1 MTNKTLS
8 KPALQIINDYL
19 NLSIADKKIK
29 TPYFNNRRNKIR
41 GGLRVLIGTGSPK
54 DIVEETTI
62 LSLREKADISNLN
75 EEDLQKYLV
84 EHNLGIDCSGLV
96 YHVLDAELKSRNKGS
111 LYKYIRR
118 PWIKNP
124 LRKLIAKLRTVENAG
139 VSTFNN
145 PANSKEIE
153 VKDIQP
159 GDMIIMMNTG
169 RDNNIHHIL
178 LVYETKTENSELR
191 TMNYVHSFQYPED
204 GKYNHGVRQES
215 VEITNT
221 NKTLLEQNW
230 SEPRML
236 EHARQAKEFKI
247 ARIKTLK

>member
-41 GGLRVLIGTGSPK
+41 GGLRVLIGKGSPK
-54 DIVEETTI
+54 DIIEETTI
-62 LSLREKADISNLN
+62 LSLREKADIKNLN

-96 YHVLDAELKSRNKGS
+96 YHILDAELKSGNKGS
-111 LYKYIRR
+111 LHKYIRR

-124 LRKLIAKLRTVENAG
+124 LRKLIARLRTVENAG

-145 PANSKEIE
+145 PANSKEVE
-153 VKDIQP
+153 VKDIKP
-159 GDMIIMMNTG
+159 GDMIMMVNTG
-169 RDNNIHHIL
+169 KNHNIHHIL
-178 LVYETKTENSELR
+178 IIHKIDDKTIHY
-191 TMNYVHSFQYPED
+191 THSFQYPED
-204 GKYNHGVRQES
+204 GQYNHGVRQES
-215 VEITNT
+215 IEITDPS
-221 NKTLLEQNW
+221 KTLLEQNW

-236 EHARQAKEFKI
+236 EHARQAHEFKI
-247 ARIKTLK
+247 ARLKTL